1 MIVYDCSCF
10 LSIKKQNHIML
21 KKIIIIGVSYDHMDY
36 DYEKHTM
43 DKETNSMIRDDPYS
57 VFESTPFL

>member
-1 MIVYDCSCF
+1 
-10 LSIKKQNHIML
+10 ML

>member
-1 MIVYDCSCF
+1 MIVLVF
-10 LSIKKQNHIML
+10 LSIKNKIILCL
-21 KKIIIIGVSYDHMDY
+21 KNIIIGVSYDHMDY
-36 DYEKHTM
+36 DYEKHTV